1 MRFRIVQRYMIFVEE
16 ASEPMPVSWAKGCIS
31 KVERR
36 SSGSD
41 FPADFLV
48 VSNKSLTFATMKVRL
63 SFYLTLSLLA
73 VFLIGCADEVG
84 GVYVVEGYTSTLRSM
99 AHQITSV
106 YFHAGGNWTAK
117 TDVDWLEVSPSS
129 GDGGRNA
136 IAILTKQPNRTKQ
149 ERTAQVVIESDG
161 KQQVVLITQGNEY
174 ALFEKPLYEVADT
187 GGIVDLDFV
196 TNIEKGKLLMSYYQ
210 LDWIEM
216 PEKKS
221 ESRQEEEWSG
231 KVKTITVRPNHS
243 PVERRAPFILGIYD
257 DSKRFLGLD
266 TTWIRQL
273 PGTDLE

>member
-1 MRFRIVQRYMIFVEE
+1 MFFQIRILHVSFERRLPDSAHKHADSLAHLKSE
-16 ASEPMPVSWAKGCIS
+16 EPMATLGKVYAVADSGNLPARRIHEETFESLCKRLISFGKLRKG
-31 KVERR
+31 ER
-36 SSGSD
+36 
-41 FPADFLV
+41 
-48 VSNKSLTFATMKVRL
+48 
-63 SFYLTLSLLA
+63 
-73 VFLIGCADEVG
+73 I
-84 GVYVVEGYTSTLRSM
+84 
-99 AHQITSV
+99 
-106 YFHAGGNWTAK
+106 
-117 TDVDWLEVSPSS
+117 
-129 GDGGRNA
+129 
-136 IAILTKQPNRTKQ
+136 ILTVYGNNGRRRRKQ

-174 ALFEKPLYEVADT
+174 ALFEKPLYEVPDT

-231 KVKTITVRPNHS
+231 KVKTITVLPNHS

>member
-1 MRFRIVQRYMIFVEE
+1 MIFVDE

-41 FPADFLV
+41 FPTDFLV

-149 ERTAQVVIESDG
+149 ERTAQIVIESDG

-174 ALFEKPLYEVADT
+174 ALFEKPLYEVPDT

-231 KVKTITVRPNHS
+231 KVKTITVLPNHS

>member
-1 MRFRIVQRYMIFVEE
+1 MIFVDE

-36 SSGSD
+36 LSGSD

-174 ALFEKPLYEVADT
+174 ALFEKPLYEVPDT

-196 TNIEKGKLLMSYYQ
+196 TNIEKGKLLMS
-210 LDWIEM
+210 
-216 PEKKS
+216 
-221 ESRQEEEWSG
+221 
-231 KVKTITVRPNHS
+231 
-243 PVERRAPFILGIYD
+243 
-257 DSKRFLGLD
+257 
-266 TTWIRQL
+266 
-273 PGTDLE
+273 